1 MDWALSRNRYWGT
14 PLPIWVCQACGKEEA
29 IGSFQELK
37 ARATKPLPEP
47 FDPHRPYVDQV
58 ELACACG
65 GTMRRV
71 PYVIDVWYDSGA
83 MPFASLHYPFEHE
96 EVFRESFPA
105 DFIAEGIDQ
114 TRGWF
119 NSLHQL
125 GVMLFGSIAFKN
137 VICHGLIL
145 DEKGQ
150 KMSKSKGNVV
160 DPWDIIREFGADALR
175 WYIYVSAPPE
185 ADRRFG
191 PNLVRETVRDYFLT
205 LWNVYSFFVT
215 YANLDRPDLK
225 NPLPPRSGP
234 RWTAGSSP
242 ACRTSSRG

>member
-1 MDWALSRNRYWGT
+1 MYYATESWFIKNTLFKDELIRKNQEIHWVPPHIKEGRYGEWLKNLVDWALSRNRYWGT

-119 NSLHQL
+119 NS
-125 GVMLFGSIAFKN
+125 S
-137 VICHGLIL
+137 
-145 DEKGQ
+145 
-150 KMSKSKGNVV
+150 
-160 DPWDIIREFGADALR
+160 
-175 WYIYVSAPPE
+175 
-185 ADRRFG
+185 
-191 PNLVRETVRDYFLT
+191 
-205 LWNVYSFFVT
+205 
-215 YANLDRPDLK
+215 
-225 NPLPPRSGP
+225 
-234 RWTAGSSP
+234 
-242 ACRTSSRG
+242 TSSG